1 MIDAVK
7 CDEGFFEVELT
18 DAMKKVNRY
27 FKILQRGSHSWCDGY
42 LAGIHSLVIFL
53 KDLVEE
59 T

>member
-27 FKILQRGSHSWCDGY
+27 FKILQRGSRSWCDGY
-42 LAGIHSLVIFL
+42 LAATDICQIFSKIFRRGI
-53 KDLVEE
+53 
-59 T
+59 

>member
-1 MIDAVK
+1 M
-7 CDEGFFEVELT
+7 ELT
-18 DAMKKVNRY
+18 DAIKKVNRY

-42 LAGIHSLVIFL
+42 LAATDICQIFL